1 MSNFN
6 KEFLNR
12 NCRIPLTLKIFH
24 SNQFIF
30 HSKNKMNK
38 TRNSTEIRFTD
49 GSINKRNMDL
59 CNNYKLYSITFKNIT
74 KSYGGGL
81 FSLEDPLFCYSFS
94 LVRLFVTQ
102 WTAAHQASLSFTIS
116 QSLLK
121 LMSTESVM
129 SSNHFILSCNL
140 LLLPSIF
147 PSITVFPMSQ
157 LFISDGQSIEASA
170 SAPVPDFSLVLE
182 MVTHKG
188 SIDLQRKWGGNRF
201 SLNNK
206 VF

>member
-1 MSNFN
+1 MFTSVQW
-6 KEFLNR
+6 LS
-12 NCRIPLTLKIFH
+12 H
-24 SNQFIF
+24 VQFF
-30 HSKNKMNK
+30 ATPS
-38 TRNSTEIRFTD
+38 
-49 GSINKRNMDL
+49 
-59 CNNYKLYSITFKNIT
+59 
-74 KSYGGGL
+74 
-81 FSLEDPLFCYSFS
+81 
-94 LVRLFVTQ
+94 
-102 WTAAHQASLSFTIS
+102 TAAHQASLSTTNS

-188 SIDLQRKWGGNRF
+188 SIDLQRK
-201 SLNNK
+201 
-206 VF
+206 